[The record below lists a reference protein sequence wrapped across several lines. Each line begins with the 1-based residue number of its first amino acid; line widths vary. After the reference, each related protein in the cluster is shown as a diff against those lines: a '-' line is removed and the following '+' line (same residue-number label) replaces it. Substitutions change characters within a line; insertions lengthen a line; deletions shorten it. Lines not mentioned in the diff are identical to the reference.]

1 MKDVWGDMAEILTTK
16 EAADFLKL
24 HEKTLSRLARQGKL
38 PGNKIGGEW
47 RFLKEDLVGWIHSGP
62 EGGGHGMFQLEA

>member
-1 MKDVWGDMAEILTTK
+1 MTEILTTK

-47 RFLKEDLVGWIHSGP
+47 RFLKEDLVGWIHAGRNG
-62 EGGGHGMFQLEA
+62 EVHAMEI

>member
-1 MKDVWGDMAEILTTK
+1 MAEILTTK

-47 RFLKEDLVGWIHSGP
+47 RFLKEDLVGWIH
-62 EGGGHGMFQLEA
+62 EGRSLEAHAAEA

>member
-1 MKDVWGDMAEILTTK
+1 MAEILTTK

-47 RFLKEDLVGWIHSGP
+47 RFLKEDLVSWIH
-62 EGGGHGMFQLEA
+62 EGRAESPVSLA